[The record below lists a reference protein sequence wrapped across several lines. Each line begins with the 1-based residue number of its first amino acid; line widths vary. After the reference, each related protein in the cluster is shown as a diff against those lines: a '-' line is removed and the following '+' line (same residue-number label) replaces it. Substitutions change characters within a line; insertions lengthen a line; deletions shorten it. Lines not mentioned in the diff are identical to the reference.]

1 MLAEAVAAGIEEIR
15 ASFAGH
21 EVTVEEDAQGGAY
34 VTVADL
40 DFGTRFVPES
50 GWLGFHL
57 GMHYPAA
64 DVYPHFAPP
73 LKRAD
78 NAALPSG
85 LSCSDGVKW
94 RERPASQIS
103 RRSNGRRD
111 DADTAAIKLL
121 KVLEWLRSL

>member
-1 MLAEAVAAGIEEIR
+1 MLTEAVARGIEEIR
-15 ASFAGH
+15 ASFVGH
-21 EVTVEEDAQGGAY
+21 DLVVEEDGQGGAY

-40 DFGTRFVPES
+40 DFGARFSPAL
-50 GWLGFHL
+50 GWIGFHL

-73 LKRAD
+73 LTRAD
-78 NAALPSG
+78 RGPLPTG

-94 RERPASQIS
+94 RDRPATQIS

-111 DADTAAIKLL
+111 DADTAAIKLM
-121 KVLEWLRSL
+121 KVLEWLLSL